1 MNNLIG
7 ILFFKK
13 DINKG
18 WGNGEICDLPGNAY
32 DKLVPRHCSLQP
44 KPHVSQMFSLSKILN
59 FLLFSLFTLLSV
71 FSKVFYCLEFCSL
84 RSLSMTITFAVVV
97 QSLSPVQIS
106 VAPLIAASWLPHP
119 LLSPGVF
126 SSSSPLSWWCY
137 LTPHLLHSLLLLP
150 SIFPSTQVFSNESA
164 LCIRWPK
171 YWGFRFSISPSN
183 EYSGLISFR
192 MDWFD
197 LLTVQGILKSLLQQ
211 HSSKASILLSLAFFI
226 V

>member
-84 RSLSMTITFAVVV
+84 RSLSITITFAVVV

-106 VAPLIAASWLPHP
+106 TDHSILASPSFTVSWSFLKFKSIE
-119 LLSPGVF
+119 LVMLSNT
-126 SSSSPLSWWCY
+126 SSSA
-137 LTPHLLHSLLLLP
+137 LP
-150 SIFPSTQVFSNESA
+150 SPPAFNLSQHLGLFQWVSSLHQVAKVLGLQLQHQSFQWIFRVDF
-164 LCIRWPK
+164 L
-171 YWGFRFSISPSN
+171 
-183 EYSGLISFR
+183 
-192 MDWFD
+192 
-197 LLTVQGILKSLLQQ
+197 
-211 HSSKASILLSLAFFI
+211 
-226 V
+226 

>member
-7 ILFFKK
+7 ILFFKE

-32 DKLVPRHCSLQP
+32 DKLLARHCSLQP
-44 KPHVSQMFSLSKILN
+44 KPHVSQMFSLSIDLK
-59 FLLFSLFTLLSV
+59 FSTFSLFTLLSV

-84 RSLSMTITFAVVV
+84 RSLSMTITFAVV
-97 QSLSPVQIS
+97 QSLSPVQFP

-119 LLSPGVF
+119 LLAPGVF

-137 LTPHLLHSLLLLP
+137 LTPHLLHSLLLP
-150 SIFPSTQVFSNESA
+150 SIFSSTRVFSNESA
-164 LCIRWPK
+164 LCIRWPE
-171 YWGFRFSISPSN
+171 YWGFSFSISPSN

-226 V
+226 F